1 MKPPTGTFHSE
12 TSLSFFKKR
21 LDNNRNNK
29 KKNEMI
35 DQEEELEGE
44 VEYFEHIQTK
54 GEVIYVPE
62 LYSHATLNLDDSIG
76 VAMAFS

>member
-1 MKPPTGTFHSE
+1 
-12 TSLSFFKKR
+12 
-21 LDNNRNNK
+21 
-29 KKNEMI
+29 MI

>member
-1 MKPPTGTFHSE
+1 MQHLAK
-12 TSLSFFKKR
+12 L
-21 LDNNRNNK
+21 
-29 KKNEMI
+29 KKNSEQ
-35 DQEEELEGE
+35 DVLQLLKAKLKEGE

-54 GEVIYVPE
+54 GEVIYIPE